1 MLQVSEVKKVKDST
15 GADATLRAIFT
26 CTKIAGLACRLHASD
41 CREDC
46 EGLCVRVLNFDA

>member
-26 CTKIAGLACRLHASD
+26 CTKKLALRAAYMHLIAARIVKDFAS
-41 CREDC
+41 
-46 EGLCVRVLNFDA
+46 VF